1 MADAVHSTALVDP
14 GARIHPTASI
24 GAFSIIGPAVTVG
37 ADVEIGHHC
46 VLEGRV
52 ELAPGVKIGHGSILG
67 GRPQDLKFKEGT
79 PSGVRI
85 GAKTVVREYVTI
97 HRATRADGWTDVGAG
112 CLVMAMSHIAHD
124 CKVGDGAIIINY
136 AGITG
141 HCEIGECATIG
152 GLTGMVPFTRIG
164 AYAYVGGV
172 SKVNADVPPYIL
184 VYAELWDIELAGVVD
199 VDRDRATRVA
209 AHYDTRAFADH
220 RDLIGRVDLVSVAVP
235 TEQHFQVASDF
246 LEAGVS
252 VLLEK
257 PITPTLEE
265 ARELFAIA
273 RRTGA
278 ILHVG
283 HVERCN
289 GPVQELKKIVEA
301 PLLVESRRLGPF
313 EPRVQKDTVVMDLMI
328 HDLDIVLGLVDSP
341 PRRLTAMGATVHS
354 GSVDV
359 ATVQI
364 AFESGTLAIITASRA
379 TEEKI
384 RTLAVTQ
391 PDAYVVLDYSEQEE

>member
-1 MADAVHSTALVDP
+1 MADAVHSTAFVDP

-52 ELAPGVKIGHGSILG
+52 ELAPGVRIGHGSILG

-141 HCEIGECATIG
+141 HCEIGERATIG

-172 SKVNADVPPYIL
+172 SKVTADVPPY
-184 VYAELWDIELAGVVD
+184 
-199 VDRDRATRVA
+199 
-209 AHYDTRAFADH
+209 
-220 RDLIGRVDLVSVAVP
+220 
-235 TEQHFQVASDF
+235 
-246 LEAGVS
+246 
-252 VLLEK
+252 
-257 PITPTLEE
+257 
-265 ARELFAIA
+265 
-273 RRTGA
+273 
-278 ILHVG
+278 
-283 HVERCN
+283 
-289 GPVQELKKIVEA
+289 
-301 PLLVESRRLGPF
+301 
-313 EPRVQKDTVVMDLMI
+313 M
-328 HDLDIVLGLVDSP
+328 LVDGIPAVAHGINVVGLRRAGMPAPERRVLQDAYRLLYRSGLTPRAPSSGSRASP
-341 PRRLTAMGATVHS
+341 PPCPPSVRLARS
-354 GSVDV
+354 
-359 ATVQI
+359 
-364 AFESGTLAIITASRA
+364 
-379 TEEKI
+379 
-384 RTLAVTQ
+384 
-391 PDAYVVLDYSEQEE
+391 

>member
-172 SKVNADVPPYIL
+172 SKVNADVPPYML
-184 VYAELWDIELAGVVD
+184 VDGSPAVVRGVNVVGLRRAGMPAAERRVLQDAYRLLYRSGLVPEKALERIRSELPSLPPIVRLVEFIAG
-199 VDRDRATRVA
+199 
-209 AHYDTRAFADH
+209 
-220 RDLIGRVDLVSVAVP
+220 
-235 TEQHFQVASDF
+235 
-246 LEAGVS
+246 
-252 VLLEK
+252 
-257 PITPTLEE
+257 
-265 ARELFAIA
+265 A
-273 RRTGA
+273 RRG
-278 ILHVG
+278 ICG
-283 HVERCN
+283 
-289 GPVQELKKIVEA
+289 
-301 PLLVESRRLGPF
+301 
-313 EPRVQKDTVVMDLMI
+313 
-328 HDLDIVLGLVDSP
+328 P
-341 PRRLTAMGATVHS
+341 PRHGA
-354 GSVDV
+354 GEGGDV
-359 ATVQI
+359 TPEP
-364 AFESGTLAIITASRA
+364 ESER
-379 TEEKI
+379 
-384 RTLAVTQ
+384 V
-391 PDAYVVLDYSEQEE
+391 